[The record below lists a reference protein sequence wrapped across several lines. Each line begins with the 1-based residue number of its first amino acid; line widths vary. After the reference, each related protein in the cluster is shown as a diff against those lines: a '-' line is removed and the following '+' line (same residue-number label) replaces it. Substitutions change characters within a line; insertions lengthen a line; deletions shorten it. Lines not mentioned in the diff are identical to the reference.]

1 MNTTTAAWVFSRA
14 IHMMD
19 EQNEATG
26 ETSTADTAEYK
37 LRTLSILNIL
47 RHELFPYSDTY
58 EAQEDGTRDVCTEI
72 KAFTDVIDLDDVLA
86 QGIMPYGLAAHL
98 LLGEKKIIVRV
109 PTLGLTDEEIDA
121 YNDSRA
127 FHLTFVPEAMHL
139 FDCDTQENLLY

>member
-1 MNTTTAAWVFSRA
+1 MNTTTAAWVFARA

-98 LLGEKKIIVRV
+98 LLGE
-109 PTLGLTDEEIDA
+109 
-121 YNDSRA
+121 NDSMAA
-127 FHLTFVPEAMHL
+127 FFNSRYSELVRDLAAKKSSKWEDIIPYYCGL
-139 FDCDTQENLLY
+139 CC

>member
-1 MNTTTAAWVFSRA
+1 MNTTTAAWVFARA

-58 EAQEDGTRDVCTEI
+58 EEQEDGTRDVCTEI

-98 LLGEKKIIVRV
+98 LLGE
-109 PTLGLTDEEIDA
+109 
-121 YNDSRA
+121 NDSMAA
-127 FHLTFVPEAMHL
+127 FFNSRYSELVRDLAAKKSSKWEDITPYYGGL
-139 FDCDTQENLLY
+139 CC

>member
-1 MNTTTAAWVFSRA
+1 MNTTTAAWVFARA

-58 EAQEDGTRDVCTEI
+58 EAQEDGTRAVCTEI

-98 LLGEKKIIVRV
+98 LLGE
-109 PTLGLTDEEIDA
+109 
-121 YNDSRA
+121 NDSMAA
-127 FHLTFVPEAMHL
+127 FFNSRYSELVRDLAAKKSSKWEDIMPYYGGL
-139 FDCDTQENLLY
+139 CC

>member
-1 MNTTTAAWVFSRA
+1 MNTTTAAWVFARA

-98 LLGEKKIIVRV
+98 MLRE
-109 PTLGLTDEEIDA
+109 
-121 YNDSRA
+121 NDSMAA
-127 FHLTFVPEAMHL
+127 FFNSRYSELVRDLAAKKSSKWKDIMPYYGGL
-139 FDCDTQENLLY
+139 CC

>member
-1 MNTTTAAWVFSRA
+1 MNTTTAAWVFARA

-98 LLGEKKIIVRV
+98 LQSE
-109 PTLGLTDEEIDA
+109 
-121 YNDSRA
+121 NDSMAA
-127 FHLTFVPEAMHL
+127 FFNSRYSELVRDLAAKKSSKWEDIMPYYGGL
-139 FDCDTQENLLY
+139 CC

>member
-1 MNTTTAAWVFSRA
+1 MNTTTAPRVFARA

-58 EAQEDGTRDVCTEI
+58 EAQEDGTRDICTEI

-98 LLGEKKIIVRV
+98 LLGE
-109 PTLGLTDEEIDA
+109 
-121 YNDSRA
+121 NDSMAA
-127 FHLTFVPEAMHL
+127 FFNSRYSELVRDLAAKKSSKWEDIMPYYGGL
-139 FDCDTQENLLY
+139 CC

>member
-1 MNTTTAAWVFSRA
+1 MFTNTTTAAWVFARA

-98 LLGEKKIIVRV
+98 LLGE
-109 PTLGLTDEEIDA
+109 
-121 YNDSRA
+121 NDSMAA
-127 FHLTFVPEAMHL
+127 FFNSRYSELVRDLAAKKSSKWEDIMPYYGGL
-139 FDCDTQENLLY
+139 CC

>member
-1 MNTTTAAWVFSRA
+1 MNTTTAAWVFARA

-98 LLGEKKIIVRV
+98 LLGE
-109 PTLGLTDEEIDA
+109 
-121 YNDSRA
+121 NDSMAA
-127 FHLTFVPEAMHL
+127 FFNSRYSELVRDLAAKKSSKWEDIM
-139 FDCDTQENLLY
+139 LYYGGLCC

>member
-1 MNTTTAAWVFSRA
+1 MNTTTAAWVFARA

-19 EQNEATG
+19 EQKEATG
-26 ETSTADTAEYK
+26 ETSTSDTAEYK

-98 LLGEKKIIVRV
+98 LLGE
-109 PTLGLTDEEIDA
+109 
-121 YNDSRA
+121 NDSMAA
-127 FHLTFVPEAMHL
+127 FFNSRYSELVRDLAAKKSSKWEDIMPYYGGL
-139 FDCDTQENLLY
+139 CC

>member
-1 MNTTTAAWVFSRA
+1 MNTTTAAWVFARA

-26 ETSTADTAEYK
+26 ETSTSDTAEYK

-72 KAFTDVIDLDDVLA
+72 KAFTDVIDLDDVRA
-86 QGIMPYGLAAHL
+86 QGIMPYGLAGHL
-98 LLGEKKIIVRV
+98 LLGE
-109 PTLGLTDEEIDA
+109 
-121 YNDSRA
+121 NDSMAA
-127 FHLTFVPEAMHL
+127 FFNSRYSELVRDLAAKKSSKWEDIMPYYGGL
-139 FDCDTQENLLY
+139 CC

>member
-1 MNTTTAAWVFSRA
+1 MNTTTAAWVFARA
-14 IHMMD
+14 IHMKD

-86 QGIMPYGLAAHL
+86 QGIMPYGLTAHL
-98 LLGEKKIIVRV
+98 LLGE
-109 PTLGLTDEEIDA
+109 
-121 YNDSRA
+121 NDSMAA
-127 FHLTFVPEAMHL
+127 FFNSRYSELVRDLAAKKSSKWEDIMPYYGGL
-139 FDCDTQENLLY
+139 CC

>member
-1 MNTTTAAWVFSRA
+1 MNTTTAAWVFARA

-58 EAQEDGTRDVCTEI
+58 EAQEGGTRDVCTEI

-98 LLGEKKIIVRV
+98 LLGE
-109 PTLGLTDEEIDA
+109 
-121 YNDSRA
+121 NDSMAA
-127 FHLTFVPEAMHL
+127 FFNSRYSELVRDLAAKKSSKWEDIMPYYGGL
-139 FDCDTQENLLY
+139 CC